1 MELTGEK
8 EEHAIPEKEI
18 EPRIISKQEDVEDKN
33 GSKRTR
39 TTSCPANCEYL
50 IPPDNEG
57 FNGHK
62 IPEGMGLEDTAAE
75 LKEKPRREGKGR
87 TVINLEMPTGVLRY
101 KEIGSHQ
108 ICNEKELLGK
118 QGRLPKR
125 GEHTINWNNC
135 FQTYAIG
142 SCTCTVYE
150 PYLHF

>member
-1 MELTGEK
+1 MELTREK
-8 EEHAIPEKEI
+8 EEHAIPEKKI

-87 TVINLEMPTGVLRY
+87 TVINLEMPTGVLS
-101 KEIGSHQ
+101 KMF
-108 ICNEKELLGK
+108 LGK